1 MQRIIFVGTL
11 RKINISS
18 YVYDILFV
26 SSRSV
31 SDAAR
36 CLRGLKRAR
45 FIVEDRIKGGTRI
58 FCEQNFWLSFRT
70 NQMYLIDP
78 VRFGSNRTG
87 SKGDDFLRRLRNV
100 STNRLCA
107 CCAERMY
114 RIYEQ
119 PDKISVLEQ
128 TSTGN
133 TLNGIFS

>member
-1 MQRIIFVGTL
+1 M
-11 RKINISS
+11 
-18 YVYDILFV
+18 YDILFV

-45 FIVEDRIKGGTRI
+45 FIVEDRIKGGTRV
-58 FCEQNFWLSFRT
+58 FCVQNFWLSFRT

-78 VRFGSNRTG
+78 VRFDKNSDRIERDR
-87 SKGDDFLRRLRNV
+87 KGMNFLRRLRNV